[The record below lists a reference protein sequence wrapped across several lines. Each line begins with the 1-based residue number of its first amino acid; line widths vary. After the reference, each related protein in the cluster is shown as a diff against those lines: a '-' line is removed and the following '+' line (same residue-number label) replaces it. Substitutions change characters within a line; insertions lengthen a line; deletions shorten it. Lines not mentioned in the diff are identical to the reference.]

1 MWSVHCKSQDETTA
15 LLTTGIIGEYYTLHT
30 EDIPQVQIKQNSLYC
45 TDHVVSVPRKQ
56 QQNKLS
62 QKYSSSSHTK
72 YNMSS
77 YSNQSHPILPSHN
90 IATWKIKSWN
100 WYSKVF
106 FAISGTFGLKPHWD
120 CLLSNLVPLLSN
132 TLLLLDAS
140 RLLWGHWYYKIP
152 NHNSEPA
159 KA

>member
-1 MWSVHCKSQDETTA
+1 MHCKSQDETTA

-77 YSNQSHPILPSHN
+77 YSNQSHPIL
-90 IATWKIKSWN
+90 
-100 WYSKVF
+100 
-106 FAISGTFGLKPHWD
+106 
-120 CLLSNLVPLLSN
+120 SNS
-132 TLLLLDAS
+132 
-140 RLLWGHWYYKIP
+140 
-152 NHNSEPA
+152 
-159 KA
+159 